1 MEFLA
6 AFPVFSYSDQK
17 SRESFGHPHTSGYE
31 RKNSDTQK
39 KSGKIWQ
46 FEILFILL
54 QEKRI
59 KENKEE

>member
-1 MEFLA
+1 
-6 AFPVFSYSDQK
+6 VD
-17 SRESFGHPHTSGYE
+17 TSGRTAI
-31 RKNSDTQK
+31 RKE